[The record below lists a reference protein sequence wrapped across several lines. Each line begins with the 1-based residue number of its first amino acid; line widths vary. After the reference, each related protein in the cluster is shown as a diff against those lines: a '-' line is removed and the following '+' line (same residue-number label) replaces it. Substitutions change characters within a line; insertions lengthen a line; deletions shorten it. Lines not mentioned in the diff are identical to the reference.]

1 MNIEKGYYIAKCAS
15 NKMPF
20 SRKDANTFYLPFNIR
35 EKDGGYEFDE
45 YRFNL
50 PVNYD
55 ISMTIIELMAE
66 ELDDCRKALAELGV
80 E

>member
-1 MNIEKGYYIAKCAS
+1 MNIENGFYISKCAS

-20 SRKDANTFYLPFNIR
+20 SRKDGNTFYLPFNIR
-35 EKDGGYEFDE
+35 GKEGGYEFDE

-50 PVNYD
+50 PITYE
-55 ISMTIIELMAE
+55 ISLSIIELMAE
-66 ELDDCRKALAELGV
+66 ELDDCRRALAELGV